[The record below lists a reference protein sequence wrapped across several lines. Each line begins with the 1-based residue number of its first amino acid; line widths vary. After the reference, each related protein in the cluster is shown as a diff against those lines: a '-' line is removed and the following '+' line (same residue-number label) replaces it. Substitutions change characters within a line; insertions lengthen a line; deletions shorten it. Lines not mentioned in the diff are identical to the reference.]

1 MSLDRWPK
9 GGERDGS
16 KLWEKAFGT
25 WTFQH
30 EIGFSYLCEKTFI
43 LLNSFVFMILL
54 HSFVFMILAI
64 WFKLVSFF
72 FISLKLMLMDTIRNL
87 GRLAWMDWVERMM
100 GNWWGHQ
107 YHGRNQIESNVFFL
121 SFYLSLFSCLVP
133 HRLCGEKSRLVGLFK
148 GSIVF
153 NKNRL
158 EFWKKNYFGSFL
170 LKACCPWQGV
180 P

>member
-1 MSLDRWPK
+1 MAVNY
-9 GGERDGS
+9 ER
-16 KLWEKAFGT
+16 KLLGP
-25 WTFQH
+25 
-30 EIGFSYLCEKTFI
+30 G
-43 LLNSFVFMILL
+43 
-54 HSFVFMILAI
+54 HSNM
-64 WFKLVSFF
+64 KLVSHICARKHSFYLIHLSLWFYLIHLSLWFLQYDLSLCPF
-72 FISLKLMLMDTIRNL
+72 FISLKLMLMDTIRNS

-158 EFWKKNYFGSFL
+158 EFW
-170 LKACCPWQGV
+170 
-180 P
+180 